1 MAFRDNRNA
10 DDGGADKLRISMTN
24 LILGRDPIVSGNRQG
39 QRKDETAKIHAS
51 ANGTGGEAEKIVD
64 TSVAASQAEENKDA
78 AAPTGGD
85 AAETASEVASSCS
98 HGASS
103 DECSDCKNKC
113 SECEEAEGNDQE
125 GSASAEDTVSVENS
139 AAAQDENSSVGA
151 DADQPSSPASASAS
165 ANDGDSASEGNTG
178 ESPDKV
184 ASAYDGSAQ
193 PSDKELSVHSSSGAE
208 SGGEDQ
214 DSSGKGDDASTGIS
228 TPGADSSNDGASDQG
243 SHKAASAENTD
254 SNESSGPGPASD
266 SGWSISEDHLLR
278 GMKEAGDVTWAE
290 IGQALNRGK
299 NEVKARWKVIQKAGE
314 KHTADADKPQ
324 SSASEPSGENK
335 KPRKLGKADN
345 SQAASSDGND
355 GDAESVGEATKGSKS
370 KGKGKGKAPAIDHQ
384 PKWRRYKGQDQNKS
398 ASSKAATSEHEGDG
412 YEESTV
418 RTRRMTKKKTTAA
431 TMLLT
436 TPTRRARRSDT
447 FIRRSTASSTPTW
460 SICSL
465 TSTLARRTAR
475 SSLLWTASTSDRAT
489 SRCRPTSST
498 LPAVSSRCT
507 SSVTRSSAPRRSP
520 AAAAAASLVPPPTAM
535 TRSRNGSRAS
545 KRPACPM
552 LVPLALPTKLVL
564 PRRLTP
570 PTRQLSKELSLVFHY
585 RDSRCVCVLLT
596 ATARS
601 SASVSPSCDG

>member
-24 LILGRDPIVSGNRQG
+24 LILGRDPIVTGNRQG

-412 YEESTV
+412 YEDGEYEEDDNEQHVVLSGEE
-418 RTRRMTKKKTTAA
+418 
-431 TMLLT
+431 
-436 TPTRRARRSDT
+436 
-447 FIRRSTASSTPTW
+447 ASSESSFRIDGKDDEEDEEEEDDGGYHAAHYAHKTREEIRYLHQEVYRELYPDMVDLQPDEYFGEED
-460 SICSL
+460 CAV
-465 TSTLARRTAR
+465 LA
-475 SSLLWTASTSDRAT
+475 
-489 SRCRPTSST
+489 
-498 LPAVSSRCT
+498 
-507 SSVTRSSAPRRSP
+507 
-520 AAAAAASLVPPPTAM
+520 AM
-535 TRSRNGSRAS
+535 DSKYKRSRYLEMQANFFNATGR
-545 KRPACPM
+545 
-552 LVPLALPTKLVL
+552 LVPLHLIRDKIERAEEESSRGRSREPRSAANRHDAVEKWVNGVEEAGVPDAGAAGTADEAGPAPKADPADEAAL
-564 PRRLTP
+564 
-570 PTRQLSKELSLVFHY
+570 
-585 RDSRCVCVLLT
+585 
-596 ATARS
+596 
-601 SASVSPSCDG
+601 